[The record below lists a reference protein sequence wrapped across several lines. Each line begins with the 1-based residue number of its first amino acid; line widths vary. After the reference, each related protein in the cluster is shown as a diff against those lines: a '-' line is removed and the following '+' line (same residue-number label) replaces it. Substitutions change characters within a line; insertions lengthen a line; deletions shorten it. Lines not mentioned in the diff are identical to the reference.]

1 MKKIIITAGDVS
13 LAAELNDSS
22 SAQQIWNSLP
32 FEGAAST
39 WGNEI
44 YLAIPVVMEE
54 EPDASADVEVG
65 DLGYWPPGHAFCIFF
80 GPTPAST
87 GKKPRAVS
95 PVNILGHLMG
105 DATQF
110 RIVQN
115 GTTVRVER
123 SETDQL

>member
-1 MKKIIITAGDVS
+1 MKKITITAGDVS
-13 LAAELNDSS
+13 LAAELNDTS

-39 WGNEI
+39 WGDEI
-44 YLAIPVVMEE
+44 YLPIPVVMEE

-65 DLGYWPPGHAFCIFF
+65 DLGYWPPGHALCIFF

-87 GKKPRAVS
+87 GKQPRAAS
-95 PVNILGHLMG
+95 PVNILGHVMG

-115 GTTVRVER
+115 GTTVRVDR
-123 SETDQL
+123 SEKVQP

>member
-1 MKKIIITAGDVS
+1 MKKITITAGDVS
-13 LAAELNDSS
+13 LAAELNDTS

-39 WGNEI
+39 WGDEI
-44 YLAIPVVMEE
+44 YLPIPVVMEE

-65 DLGYWPPGHAFCIFF
+65 DLGYWPPGHALCIFF

-87 GKKPRAVS
+87 GKQPRAAS
-95 PVNILGHLMG
+95 PVNILGHVMG

-123 SETDQL
+123 SERDQL